1 MAVRRERLTTNLVN
15 TLGVVEPKGAKE
27 AARQA
32 GLTADAWAEATQQL
46 SQGFKDLQL
55 AVDDVYADNYN
66 KEFKITTDKIVS
78 YDKNGKEVTTTKF
91 NIPKPLNIWWNP
103 EKQAKQNE
111 LYVFRVKNE
120 IQTDLAQLIDE
131 KKQSILANQGSSDE
145 IKPFVDVISEQI
157 RKETGDELFNLI
169 LPTINRLTVG
179 GEKDVQYAL
188 NKQTD
193 AQNDLSY
200 TEDLKRLQN
209 TIQSKVT
216 TGLSIEGEIAEINQI
231 VDLYSPLSETARIEG
246 KVVKQSYQD
255 LSAFT
260 KAMSKYLDPVDMF
273 DETSVGVA
281 RLQTN
286 AENIKYLLDGVYA
299 QVPITD
305 KDGNTVMLDNKTFVD
320 SVGELSTAGQN
331 IINDA
336 LSAKITGFNKM
347 SSEVSFEQNLS
358 QSMLGETDGNLW
370 NPAKSDMANDILD
383 SPTNGDKF
391 VQAYSNDPNAR
402 FYLGED
408 VTNRG
413 LDIAKTVIALSRLGN
428 HNTAETGSMLK
439 MQMKFLINNS
449 DKAGGVLDYVQDVLA
464 KPKFG
469 GRPDFMF
476 FGHNPRGDLKDA
488 EYLLNQLVRDKAL
501 FGTITEETRRRLIE
515 EEFSAD
521 IAKAQQKVNL
531 RNTDGTDPERLIFN
545 VIRAKFKDKFGAEP
559 PERELN
565 LLHATFKV
573 TVGTDSYKE
582 SVAKEYFEKRFEN
595 MSQNY
600 FGVSDIQIPATG
612 NYHPDE
618 QGIAVRYPISKK
630 IMKKAGI
637 PDGYNEI
644 VKYVMEVVKNDGYF
658 ATEREKE
665 KALKR
670 GLGTTPDGLS
680 LMFAGDESLP
690 LNDLAK
696 VPYLIMSPTNGMM
709 TPLKN
714 KTTDE
719 PIIVYPFANLEMKR
733 KLNLSMIYTE
743 GQLKRKGMQDKEYR
757 RRLEDILNVR
767 SPELMK

>member
-103 EKQAKQNE
+103 EKQEKQNE

-131 KKQSILANQGSSDE
+131 KKASILANQGSSDE
-145 IKPFVDVISEQI
+145 IKPFVDVISDQI

-188 NKQTD
+188 NRQTD

-200 TEDLKRLQN
+200 TEDLKRIQN
-209 TIQSKVT
+209 IIQSKVT

-260 KAMSKYLDPVDMF
+260 KAMSKYLDPVDMV
-273 DETSVGVA
+273 DETSVGIA

-305 KDGNTVMLDNKTFVD
+305 KDGNTVMLDNKTLVD

-336 LSAKITGFNKM
+336 LTAKITGLNKM
-347 SSEVSFEQNLS
+347 GSEASFEQNLS
-358 QSMLGETDGNLW
+358 SAIQGETDGNLF
-370 NPAKSDMANDILD
+370 NSSLSEVAKDITD
-383 SPTNGDKF
+383 SPDNANKF
-391 VQAYSNDPNAR
+391 VQQFSGDPNAR
-402 FYLGED
+402 FYLGAD
-408 VTNRG
+408 LNRG
-413 LDIAKTVIALSRLGN
+413 VDIAKTVIALSRLGE
-428 HNTAETGSMLK
+428 HNTAELGTMLK
-439 MQMKFLINNS
+439 NQMKILLNNT
-449 DKAGGVLDYVQDVLA
+449 DKAGGVLDYIQGVLDR
-464 KPKFG
+464 PKY

-476 FGHNPRGDLKDA
+476 FGHNPRGDLRDA
-488 EYLLNQLVRDKAL
+488 EYLLNQIIRDKAL
-501 FGTITEETRRRLIE
+501 FGTITEETRNRLRA
-515 EEFSAD
+515 EEFNVE
-521 IAKAQQKVNL
+521 IAQKQQAVGL
-531 RNTDGTDPERLIFN
+531 RTTDGTDPVRDILN
-545 VIRAKFKDKFGAEP
+545 VIRSKFKDKFGAEP
-559 PERELN
+559 PEMEIN
-565 LLHATFKV
+565 LLHAGFKV
-573 TVGTDSYKE
+573 NAGIDGYKA
-582 SVAKEYFEKRFEN
+582 SHAKDYFEKRFDS

-600 FGVSDIQIPATG
+600 YGVSDIQVSNSQFANDKKG
-612 NYHPDE
+612 V
-618 QGIAVRYPISKK
+618 AVRYPINKE
-630 IMKKAGI
+630 IMKNAGI

-644 VKYVMEVVKNDGYF
+644 IKYVMSVVKDDGYF
-658 ATEREKE
+658 ATDDERK
-665 KALKR
+665 KAIKR
-670 GLGTTPDGLS
+670 GLGVDSDGLS
-680 LMFAGDESLP
+680 LMFAGDETIP
-690 LNDLAK
+690 LNDISK
-696 VPYLIMSPTNGMM
+696 VPYLIIKNSNGFKE
-709 TPLKN
+709 PLINKN
-714 KTTDE
+714 TQE
-719 PIIVYPFANLEMKR
+719 VIVVYPFANLEMKR
-733 KLNLSMIYTE
+733 KLDLSMIYTE

-767 SPELMK
+767 SPELIK